1 MLDLFS
7 FKGATTLASEGSFWH
22 DFWNAIEE
30 RYFTMD
36 VGNYDHLDIGSGSIV
51 SLRGVV
57 VGIAAGV
64 ILASGVAV
72 YDKNR
77 LGGFVRRV
85 IAEDCLSVD
94 RAKTLSELGYTKG
107 YGIRGSLKSGVLS
120 RVVHCVE
127 REEHERDVAE
137 MRAAYVE
144 QHGSDKGFCTPKFVM
159 NIDTAH
165 FYIPDEEHYR
175 AEVRF
180 EQKGTSWRTFVLV
193 AVIAVIMTSLA
204 CFFLPEVLQ
213 MLDNMLGIV
222 KGEGSNV
229 LN

>member
-1 MLDLFS
+1 MLD
-7 FKGATTLASEGSFWH
+7 GMIRAVTALASEKSFWREL
-22 DFWNAIEE
+22 WEAIEE

-36 VGNYDHLDIGSGSIV
+36 VGSYDHIEVGSGSIV
-51 SLRGVV
+51 TLRGMV
-57 VGIAAGV
+57 VGISVGV
-64 ILASGVAV
+64 VLASGFAV
-72 YDKNR
+72 YDKRR

-85 IAEDCLSVD
+85 IAEDCLSAD
-94 RAKTLSELGYTKG
+94 RAKTLDELGYGKG
-107 YGIRGSLKSGVLS
+107 YGIKKSLRDGVLS

-127 REEHERDVAE
+127 REEHDRDVAE

-144 QHGSDKGFCTPKFVM
+144 QNGSDEGFVAPRFAM
-159 NIDTAH
+159 DADTAH
-165 FYIPDEEHYR
+165 FYIPDEDHYR

-180 EQKGTSWRTFVLV
+180 EKKGTSWRTFIVV
-193 AVIAVIMTSLA
+193 AVIAVIMTSVA